1 MLVAQLTILL
11 AVAAQAKD
19 LSPEDFYGYF
29 VGTGFTHGD
38 FDYYESKVRDLNVQI
53 GREKGGF
60 YVAWTSIFRP
70 PGDKKPRRKGSLL
83 KFVPTQRP
91 GIYIDKS
98 AGEDNAKGLAWA
110 AIKSRRLKVS
120 VLAILDDGSYDIQ
133 TYTRTLVKKGMTLQF
148 KSDHNGKTIRMISGH
163 LAKIPSQSSPWF
175 AKTLAEAE
183 CGDGDAQFELGEYY
197 HFSLARE
204 FRDRIDA
211 FVWYSLAS
219 KRGHPEVAGALDLLA
234 VEMSSKNIKKAKK
247 QIAEWERSCRTLE
260 AVKAA
265 D

>member
-1 MLVAQLTILL
+1 MAAT
-11 AVAAQAKD
+11 AQARD
-19 LSPEDFYGYF
+19 LKPEDFYGYY

-38 FDYYESKVRDLNVQI
+38 LDYYESKVRDLDVKI

-70 PGDKKPRRKGSLL
+70 PGREKPRRKGSLI
-83 KFVPTQRP
+83 KFVPSKRP
-91 GIYIDKS
+91 GIFTEKS
-98 AGEDNAKGLAWA
+98 AGKDNKQGLAWA
-110 AIKSRRLKVS
+110 AIEGRRLKVS

-148 KSDHNGKTIRMISGH
+148 KSDHNGKTIRMVSGR
-163 LAKIPSQSSPWF
+163 LAKIPSESSPWF
-175 AKTLAEAE
+175 EKTLAEAE

-197 HFSLARE
+197 QFSLARA
-204 FRDRIDA
+204 FKDRIDA

-234 VEMSSKNIKKAKK
+234 IEMTSKNIKKAKK
-247 QIAEWERSCRTLE
+247 QVAEWEPSCRSLE
-260 AVKAA
+260 AGKAT